1 MMFHKL
7 VLCLVTC
14 LLLTACSDIEQPQL
28 ILNNNIEILRGQEL
42 SENELLKLIVDSI
55 SDDRDEIDQLH
66 LAIANY
72 DPLISEDVGKHA
84 VTVVLRD
91 QSGNQTNLTTK
102 INVVDPIEQ
111 NTQKRQLLANELLKL
126 KEQNV
131 LNSEEYREYESYL
144 MSTDIATF
152 QQTLTTIKD
161 VKLQNLNRLNKERLE
176 VIKRKLNILEA
187 NEIDPSKYYYY
198 IEQLATDK
206 LQIDQA
212 LNTREQLSHLQNII
226 DILLS
231 SDNLI
236 QQSK

>member
-7 VLCLVTC
+7 VLCLVSC

-72 DPLISEDVGKHA
+72 DPLISEGVGKHA

-91 QSGNQTNLTTK
+91 QSGNQTNVTTK

-111 NTQKRQLLANELLKL
+111 HTQKRQLLANELLKL

-144 MSTDIATF
+144 MSTDITTF

-206 LQIDQA
+206 SQIDQA
-212 LNTREQLSHLQNII
+212 LTTREQLSHLQNII